1 MKKKIIASALVIANL
16 FSLAS
21 CSQLE
26 GLFSNSAKEAEAL
39 AETEEGVYESVEAI
53 TEALANCDYDTFQR
67 YCKNNAKTVQ
77 RAMPL
82 IDEDNDNPK
91 KDLMVRNMIAATITS
106 EIDEDSFEAVP
117 KSPSSS
123 VDVTF
128 SYKDYHQVL
137 KQCDLFVNPGDF
149 NSRLEEVTDTVD
161 ITITLNFQQEDNEYL
176 LVNASDLA
184 QLYDCDDTDLNY
196 MNSFFDMV
204 DDIYMTGENWNP
216 AAQAYVDTNTFEI
229 VLVLNEQA
237 SDYIWQ
243 YIYRVALEESYF
255 EWTDIYIS
263 GEIIEK
269 YPTEIHIVYTQD
281 ELFDN
286 GFYVIA
292 FYNYYDDTVIGYEFD
307 VYKTYDAT
315 SAETSE
321 EVIETESE

>member
-1 MKKKIIASALVIANL
+1 M
-16 FSLAS
+16 
-21 CSQLE
+21 
-26 GLFSNSAKEAEAL
+26 
-39 AETEEGVYESVEAI
+39 
-53 TEALANCDYDTFQR
+53 D
-67 YCKNNAKTVQ
+67 
-77 RAMPL
+77 
-82 IDEDNDNPK
+82 
-91 KDLMVRNMIAATITS
+91 
-106 EIDEDSFEAVP
+106 
-117 KSPSSS
+117 
-123 VDVTF
+123 
-128 SYKDYHQVL
+128 
-137 KQCDLFVNPGDF
+137 
-149 NSRLEEVTDTVD
+149 
-161 ITITLNFQQEDNEYL
+161 
-176 LVNASDLA
+176 
-184 QLYDCDDTDLNY
+184 
-196 MNSFFDMV
+196 SFFDMV